1 MNLTL
6 ISSVSAL
13 ALLTLTSLILSRIP
27 GVIEY
32 LEKGRVPADHADFR
46 ELVYKKALTKMLS
59 HSTDEKH
66 YTHGFNVSWCLL

>member
-1 MNLTL
+1 MPLHGTCRFL
-6 ISSVSAL
+6 
-13 ALLTLTSLILSRIP
+13 

-46 ELVYKKALTKMLS
+46 ELIYKKALTKMLS

-66 YTHGFNVSWCLL
+66 YTHGFNVSCATEKVVCAPPE